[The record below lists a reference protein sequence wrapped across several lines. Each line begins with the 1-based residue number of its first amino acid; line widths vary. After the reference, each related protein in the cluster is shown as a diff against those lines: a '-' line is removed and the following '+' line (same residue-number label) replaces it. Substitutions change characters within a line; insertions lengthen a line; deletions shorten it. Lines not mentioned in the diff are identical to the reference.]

1 MQFPPRMSKDRS
13 KTAIAVAIAVLLIAI
28 LTLLIRQHY
37 ILPYKSHRLANHTLQ
52 TLVELRKNTGRLPL
66 RYITQF
72 EHADTIRSPF
82 DTRDPT
88 AEKLIENLRSAIN
101 IAPEPKAMLILGLLL
116 IDIGKIDEAEKL
128 LQIAQEAHPNCVSPL
143 NGLAVI
149 LFERAKYKGQDSYK
163 LLQKGLALLRQAESL
178 NPEDLRVLFNYG
190 KFYEALNM
198 PVAAELSWA
207 RYLTK
212 DADSDWSTKASLE
225 LTQ

>member
-1 MQFPPRMSKDRS
+1 MSKDRS
-13 KTAIAVAIAVLLIAI
+13 KTATAVAISALLITI

-37 ILPYKSHRLANHTLQ
+37 ILPYKSRQLANHTLQ
-52 TLVELRKNTGRLPL
+52 TFVKLRKSTGRLPL

-72 EHADTIRSPF
+72 EQADTIRSLFNTP
-82 DTRDPT
+82 DPT
-88 AEKLIENLRSAIN
+88 AEKLIENLRTAIN
-101 IAPEPKAMLILGLLL
+101 IAPEPKAILILGLLL
-116 IDIGKIDEAEKL
+116 IDIGKIDEAQKL
-128 LQIAQEAHPNCVSPL
+128 LQISHEAHPNYVSPL

-149 LFERAKYKGQDSYK
+149 HFERAKHKGQNSYK

-178 NPEDLRVLFNYG
+178 NPKDLRVLFNYG

-198 PVAAELSWA
+198 PAAEEHSWV

-212 DADSDWSTKASLE
+212 DADSEWGTKASLE